1 MFKRIEMENNQDN
14 SWLKIKSLVED
25 YEPDEYTPADWGE
38 METIL
43 EAGLKPPGFFNGK
56 SLPKLLLLLIL
67 GTSLALVS
75 REYLGVKQH
84 QNAAKTS
91 TVIDIEA
98 SKTSTTIDIENASQ
112 ATLETSED
120 EINEQKQVQEEALA
134 DSGKKSSFYTATEPE
149 NADRTEDL
157 ILQKEK
163 SLSAKEA
170 SADLIEAATEKTL
183 ESAAS
188 TTLLASQEPENVQ
201 AAEKDKEISNN
212 SSVLPIQ
219 TLGTIPTSETE
230 KDKEDMSFSDPNTL
244 SKWRLGVTLGMSTT
258 VTDYERKTMSSLPFI
273 GIFARKTINPKW
285 ELQVEAQLKPVTNYE
300 VTQHYEEDVYSSL
313 GFLGTAVVER
323 SYQGYITLE
332 LPVMVKYAVTN
343 RTGLSFGARYSF
355 ITPHDIAYSSSGYDR
370 YSESLSL
377 RVPQKGFWNSDIGL
391 IVGAEHAFGGRWFLS
406 IRYAQG
412 LRDITPDNLYND
424 TKTHLNSDV
433 QLAVQHYF

>member
-56 SLPKLLLLLIL
+56 SLPKLLLLVIL

-75 REYLGVKQH
+75 REYLGVKQR
-84 QNAAKTS
+84 QTAVETSAA
-91 TVIDIEA
+91 IDF
-98 SKTSTTIDIENASQ
+98 ENASQ
-112 ATLETSED
+112 TTLKTSKV
-120 EINEQKQVQEEALA
+120 EIDGQKQVQAQEGVFSEA
-134 DSGKKSSFYTATEPE
+134 DKKTPSYTDTATEPV
-149 NADRTEDL
+149 ATDRTEDL

-163 SLSAKEA
+163 SLSAKE
-170 SADLIEAATEKTL
+170 SSTDLIDAATGKTL
-183 ESAAS
+183 ESAN
-188 TTLLASQEPENVQ
+188 TPPVLTSQESGITQEP
-201 AAEKDKEISNN
+201 KEEEGISNN
-212 SSVLPIQ
+212 SSVSP
-219 TLGTIPTSETE
+219 IPTLRIIPASETE
-230 KDKEDMSFSDPNTL
+230 KDKEDMSFSDPNTP
-244 SKWRLGVTLGMSTT
+244 SKWRLGVTLGMSST

-285 ELQVEAQLKPVTNYE
+285 ELQVEAQLKPVTNYD
-300 VTQHYEEDVYSSL
+300 VTQRYEEDVYSSL

-323 SYQGYITLE
+323 SYQGYIALE

-377 RVPQKGFWNSDIGL
+377 RVPEKGFWNSDIGF
-391 IVGAEHAFGGRWFLS
+391 IVGAEHAFGSRWFLS